1 MPLPKIE
8 HPIHTIRVP
17 SQNKKYK
24 FRPFLV
30 KEEKL
35 LLMAKE
41 SKNAYDILIAIKQI
55 VNNCSLDDKFN
66 IDKLALFD
74 LEYVFLKL
82 RAVSVD
88 NLVNVTYRDKEDNKL
103 YSFEVN
109 LDEIEVKVP
118 RKVDNVVKLSEDSG
132 ITLRYPPATLYDD
145 EEFLK
150 LEEDH
155 LFEMISRCVDE
166 IYSGDEVYE
175 SSNMTINEI
184 GDFLET
190 LDLKAFEKIK
200 KFLLETP
207 TIKKE
212 LEYTNE
218 KGRKKK
224 IVLRSLNDFF
234 TWR

>member
-1 MPLPKIE
+1 MPLPKID
-8 HPIHTIRVP
+8 HPIHTIKVP

-88 NLVNVTYRDKEDNKL
+88 NTVNVTYRDKEDNKL

-109 LDEIEVKVP
+109 LDEVDITVP
-118 RKVDNVVKLSEDSG
+118 RKVNNLVKLTEDSG

-145 EEFLK
+145 KEFLQV
-150 LEEDH
+150 EEDH
-155 LFEMISRCVDE
+155 LFEMIIRCVDT
-166 IYSGDEVYE
+166 IYSGDEVFE
-175 SSNMTINEI
+175 SSNMTNQEI

-190 LDLKAFEKIK
+190 LDLKAFKQIQE
-200 KFLLETP
+200 FLSKTP
-207 TIKKE
+207 TIRKE